1 MKKIL
6 LIEPN
11 LASQQVIKAKLQ
23 QANFEVHATNTAKD
37 GIKFTLHEKFDLLI
51 MDIETPD
58 TYGIDISEHIN
69 CPIMIMKA
77 SKNLST
83 KVNESKNG
91 IVFLQ
96 KPLNV
101 LDNLPLILKTMES
114 GVNSRNVKAT
124 NARTNHKK
132 ETLQI
137 AIGCLI
143 ADLKIPQ
150 DQAYKRI
157 TNMANNKNVC
167 KYLIATNILKKYEK
181 K

>member
-11 LASQQVIKAKLQ
+11 LASQQVIKEKLQ
-23 QANFEVHATNTAKD
+23 QANFEVHAINTARD
-37 GIKFTLHEKFDLLI
+37 GIKLTLSKKFDLLI
-51 MDIETPD
+51 MDIGTPD
-58 TYGIDISEHIN
+58 AYGIDISEHID
-69 CPIMIMKA
+69 CPIMIMIA
-77 SKNLST
+77 SKSSST
-83 KVNESKNG
+83 KMNESKRG

-114 GVNSRNVKAT
+114 GANSRNIKPT
-124 NARTNHKK
+124 NERQNHKK

-143 ADLKIPQ
+143 VDLKISQ
-150 DQAYKRI
+150 AQAYERI
-157 TNMANNKNVC
+157 INMANNKNVC